1 MLARHF
7 LKLCSIRAVFCRQYC
22 DASGAVISSNLSKEQ
37 MCQSPNIERNL
48 NEKLESQISNNP
60 LQSDKSF
67 ECVVPIVTPSFN
79 LAAYV
84 NKSEVLQ
91 EMVKLGVAIY
101 KWDKMSDVQEMVLKK
116 NFNTDIKPL
125 ITFLVDVGVEPDNLG
140 MFLTRNPKILNE
152 SLENL
157 QARHNFLVYKKF
169 NGDEISRI
177 YTRNPSWLT
186 FKLVFFFS
194 CLNTIN
200 F

>member
-37 MCQSPNIERNL
+37 MGQSPNIERNL

-60 LQSDKSF
+60 LLSDKSF

-101 KWDKMSDVQEMVLKK
+101 KWDKMPDVQEMVLKK
-116 NFNTDIKPL
+116 NFNTDIKPI

-186 FKLVFFFS
+186 FKLVFY
-194 CLNTIN
+194 LLV
-200 F
+200 